1 MANTFKQATKSS
13 LVTDAVSSTNTN
25 IVTAGNS
32 STLIILN
39 ALVANKT
46 TTSANVDVYLVP
58 NSGDNVYLLKSVPV
72 PAGSTT
78 FTISPSIYPA
88 PLAEVDIFTV
98 NPLPVGELASTFVAV
113 VTLKAFS

>member
-1 MANTFKQATKSS
+1 MANTFKQATKAS

-25 IVTAGNS
+25 VLTAGAS

-58 NSGDNVYLLKSVPV
+58 NSGDSVYLLKSVPV
-72 PAGSTT
+72 PAGS
-78 FTISPSIYPA
+78 S
-88 PLAEVDIFTV
+88 L
-98 NPLPVGELASTFVAV
+98 ELITGSKIILESQDVLRARCDTATAMDLTMSYLDQT
-113 VTLKAFS
+113 

>member
-13 LVTDAVSSTNTN
+13 LVTDAVSSSNTN

-58 NSGDNVYLLKSVPV
+58 NSGDNVYLLKAVPV
-72 PAGSTT
+72 PAGS
-78 FTISPSIYPA
+78 S
-88 PLAEVDIFTV
+88 L
-98 NPLPVGELASTFVAV
+98 ELITGSNIILESSDVLRARCDTATAMDL
-113 VTLKAFS
+113 TLSYLDQT

>member
-13 LVTDAVSSTNTN
+13 LLTTAISSTDTN
-25 IVTAGNS
+25 IVTAGNA

-58 NSGDNVYLLKSVPV
+58 NSGDNVYLLKAVPI
-72 PAGSTT
+72 PAGS
-78 FTISPSIYPA
+78 S
-88 PLAEVDIFTV
+88 L
-98 NPLPVGELASTFVAV
+98 ELITGSKIILESQDVLRARCDTATAMDL
-113 VTLKAFS
+113 TLSYLDQT

>member
-46 TTSANVDVYLVP
+46 TTSANVYIYLVP
-58 NSGDNVYLLKSVPV
+58 NSGDSVYLLKAVPV
-72 PAGSTT
+72 PAGS
-78 FTISPSIYPA
+78 S
-88 PLAEVDIFTV
+88 L
-98 NPLPVGELASTFVAV
+98 ELITGSKIILESQDVLRARCDTSTAMDL
-113 VTLKAFS
+113 TLSYLDQT

>member
-46 TTSANVDVYLVP
+46 TTSANVDIYLVP
-58 NSGDNVYLLKSVPV
+58 NSGDSVYLLKAVPV
-72 PAGSTT
+72 PAGS
-78 FTISPSIYPA
+78 S
-88 PLAEVDIFTV
+88 L
-98 NPLPVGELASTFVAV
+98 ELITGSKIILESQDVLRARCDTSTAKDL
-113 VTLKAFS
+113 TLSYLDQT

>member
-58 NSGDNVYLLKSVPV
+58 NSGDNVYLLKAVPV
-72 PAGSTT
+72 PAGS
-78 FTISPSIYPA
+78 S
-88 PLAEVDIFTV
+88 L
-98 NPLPVGELASTFVAV
+98 ELIPGSKIILESSDVLRARCDTATAMDL
-113 VTLKAFS
+113 TLSYLDQT

>member
-13 LVTDAVSSTNTN
+13 LVTDAVSSSNTN

-58 NSGDNVYLLKSVPV
+58 NSGDSVYLLKAVPV
-72 PAGSTT
+72 PAGS
-78 FTISPSIYPA
+78 S
-88 PLAEVDIFTV
+88 L
-98 NPLPVGELASTFVAV
+98 ELITGSKIILESSDVLRARCDTATAMDL
-113 VTLKAFS
+113 TLSYLDQS